1 MNKTLIQLAV
11 SSLLAVSLHAVAG
24 DDKSLS
30 IESMTEK
37 TLAKKQV
44 NSVATP
50 SKKIN
55 AANSIK
61 PNETIVDI
69 KPVSKN
75 VVEGKNI
82 VNKEDLAKV
91 KDDSSFLVDP
101 KPKESLLPASQN
113 VNPFSGQ
120 SYDKVE
126 KNKKLSNLALDEQ
139 IVSKQLAI
147 ARLNNEIKNIG
158 KPTTGMSFGNSM
170 NSNLE
175 NNFDQAI
182 KKKSSI
188 AKAKPSTGNKDVVLS
203 PPIAAP
209 VVVAPPAVTGPTL
222 LSIITSDDKRYAT
235 IKGRDGKVTVKSGDK
250 FEGNIVLVNDDR
262 VMIGS
267 KVLLLNMQS
276 NNYKNPDAQSVGEAA
291 ANAGV
296 GGNKPFMGGSTTN
309 IEFPQPIVS
318 RPVPLG

>member
-1 MNKTLIQLAV
+1 MNKTIIQLAV
-11 SSLLAVSLHAVAG
+11 TSLLAVALHAVAG

-30 IESMTEK
+30 IESMTEQ

-44 NSVATP
+44 SSVTASSQKT
-50 SKKIN
+50 N

-61 PNETIVDI
+61 PNESVVNI
-69 KPVSKN
+69 KPANKN
-75 VVEGKNI
+75 VVEGKN
-82 VNKEDLAKV
+82 VANKEDLAKV

-182 KKKSSI
+182 KKKSSV

-209 VVVAPPAVTGPTL
+209 VVVAPPAVTTL

-296 GGNKPFMGGSTTN
+296 GGNKPFIGGSTTN
-309 IEFPQPIVS
+309 IEFPQPSVS